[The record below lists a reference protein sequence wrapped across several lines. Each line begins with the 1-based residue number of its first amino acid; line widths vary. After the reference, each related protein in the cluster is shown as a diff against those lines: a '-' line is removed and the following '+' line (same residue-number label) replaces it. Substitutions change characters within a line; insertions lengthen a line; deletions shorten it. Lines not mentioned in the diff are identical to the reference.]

1 MKVFLS
7 AIPEVDPKLLEG
19 TQKFLS
25 KIGGPIE
32 YQNSGVLDLAPYIH
46 TFKEFE
52 KIEKLDELDFSTAF
66 LLGQRIKFKL
76 EISYEDVLVIFTKK
90 KLGVPIEESK
100 SWFSYF
106 SDNIIV
112 VRDDELEFFP
122 KGKWLYI
129 YSHQVVENLFQLLS
143 GTTIKSVSTF
153 THFIP
158 KGCLNDLCLHPPQI
172 EFKLRMAHICKN
184 CLNTAYS
191 NEINPSYL
199 RQIKETIEAVRTN
212 LDDFAE
218 KVSIEEFSP
227 IVVNNKGE
235 IFVEGKKLQLQY
247 LRKAIYLLFLK
258 NPDKVIS
265 NQQLKDHKEELKSI
279 YLKIKRGRES
289 GPLYKLLGLDSKGQ
303 KDIKYVNTDA
313 LKNHRYYITK
323 ELKSKLGAA
332 KTEFYKINS
341 WRKDIEKTPHFYN
354 QIGIPQELIQMNCDF

>member
-1 MKVFLS
+1 
-7 AIPEVDPKLLEG
+7 
-19 TQKFLS
+19 
-25 KIGGPIE
+25 
-32 YQNSGVLDLAPYIH
+32 
-46 TFKEFE
+46 
-52 KIEKLDELDFSTAF
+52 
-66 LLGQRIKFKL
+66 
-76 EISYEDVLVIFTKK
+76 
-90 KLGVPIEESK
+90 
-100 SWFSYF
+100 
-106 SDNIIV
+106 
-112 VRDDELEFFP
+112 
-122 KGKWLYI
+122 
-129 YSHQVVENLFQLLS
+129 
-143 GTTIKSVSTF
+143 
-153 THFIP
+153 
-158 KGCLNDLCLHPPQI
+158 
-172 EFKLRMAHICKN
+172 MAHICKN

-279 YLKIKRGRES
+279 YLKIKRGGES